1 MARDY
6 THKSVWGERI
16 ATKIAQEA
24 LLNKWEEAVPGSF
37 LSIRTGLQNSKGQL
51 DDTSSTD
58 KQAIMSTEEF
68 QFQESEQEQ
77 DKSNSL
83 FFTNSERNELS
94 DNPLRKDSPKTL
106 LPNANVSGGRPDS
119 KASNYFIALDST
131 IESLQER
138 TQQLIDKINENRK
151 KDHVLMNNFRESLL
165 MKVSS
170 LAEKLEES
178 VFPVYDHNN
187 KLIQDKLQELSE
199 IMEKIRQIENELKQV
214 CHTVEMMYKDL
225 CGQPEL

>member
-1 MARDY
+1 RYCDLAAQITETIGDQLVKKRKKNLKKVVFWIA
-6 THKSVWGERI
+6 HKT
-16 ATKIAQEA
+16 A
-24 LLNKWEEAVPGSF
+24 
-37 LSIRTGLQNSKGQL
+37 
-51 DDTSSTD
+51 
-58 KQAIMSTEEF
+58 AIMSTEEF
-68 QFQESEQEQ
+68 QFQEPEQEQ

-225 CGQPEL
+225 CGQPE

>member
-1 MARDY
+1 MHQMFDFFQAPP
-6 THKSVWGERI
+6 TS
-16 ATKIAQEA
+16 ATI
-24 LLNKWEEAVPGSF
+24 
-37 LSIRTGLQNSKGQL
+37 
-51 DDTSSTD
+51 
-58 KQAIMSTEEF
+58 AIMSTQEF
-68 QFQESEQEQ
+68 QFKGQEQEQ
-77 DKSNSL
+77 DKSTSP

-94 DNPLRKDSPKTL
+94 DNPLRKDSPKTV